1 MIMEDIQEEMQELLS
16 LIRSKSKP
24 SYIKEELENYHDSDI
39 AEVICYLTEEERK
52 KLYRIL
58 GKERV
63 SNVFTYLENV
73 EDYIAELENETAAD
87 LIELMD
93 ADDAL
98 DVLQEL
104 EEEDKK
110 QITSLME
117 KDALEDVRL
126 LASFEDDQ
134 IGSKMTTNY
143 IIVKKNDTIKSA
155 MKHLIK
161 YSKENDNIYTLFVKD
176 ENGKFYGSIDLK
188 DLIRARE
195 DDDLEDIIH
204 TQYPYVYSTELIE
217 ECINDLKDASLD
229 LYPVLNEKD
238 ELIGVITQ
246 DDLVEV
252 VEDELTEDYAK
263 LAGLHEAE
271 EIDEPVFKSVKK
283 RIVWLVCLL
292 ILGMFI
298 SLVVSQF
305 ETVIDGIPMIVF
317 FQSVILGM
325 SGNAGTQSLAV
336 TIRGLMDEDLSRK
349 KIAKMVFKE
358 VRVGLTNGLILSIIS
373 FGAVSLF
380 LYVRNTPIIGEALRI
395 NDLLLI
401 AGCVSGALI
410 PAFILSS
417 FIGCIVP
424 IIFKK
429 IKIDPAVAS
438 GPLIT
443 TLNDIVGI
451 VTYYGLAMLLFR
463 SVL

>member
-1 MIMEDIQEEMQELLS
+1 MEDIQEEIQELLS

-380 LYVRNTPIIGEALRI
+380 LYVRNTPILGEALRI

>member
-1 MIMEDIQEEMQELLS
+1 MQELLS

-195 DDDLEDIIH
+195 DDNLEDIIH

-217 ECINDLKDASLD
+217 DCINDLKDASLD

-317 FQSVILGM
+317 FQSVVLGM

-380 LYVRNTPIIGEALRI
+380 LYVRNTPILGETLRI

-451 VTYYGLAMLLFR
+451 VSYYGLAMLLFR

>member
-263 LAGLHEAE
+263 LAGLNEAE

-380 LYVRNTPIIGEALRI
+380 LYVRNTPILGEALRI

>member
-1 MIMEDIQEEMQELLS
+1 MQELLS

-263 LAGLHEAE
+263 LAGLNEAE

-317 FQSVILGM
+317 FQSVVLGM

-380 LYVRNTPIIGEALRI
+380 LYVRNTPILGEALRI

-410 PAFILSS
+410 PAFVLSS

-451 VTYYGLAMLLFR
+451 VSYYGLAMLLFR

>member
-1 MIMEDIQEEMQELLS
+1 MEDIQEEIQELLS

-317 FQSVILGM
+317 FQSVVLGM

-358 VRVGLTNGLILSIIS
+358 VRVGLINGLILSIIS

-380 LYVRNTPIIGEALRI
+380 LYVRNTPIIGETLRI

-451 VTYYGLAMLLFR
+451 VSYYGLAMLLFR

>member
-317 FQSVILGM
+317 FQSVVLGM

-380 LYVRNTPIIGEALRI
+380 LYVRNTPILGEALRI

-451 VTYYGLAMLLFR
+451 VSYYGLALLLFR

>member
-380 LYVRNTPIIGEALRI
+380 LYVRNAPILGETLRI

-451 VTYYGLAMLLFR
+451 VSYYGLAMLLFR

>member
-1 MIMEDIQEEMQELLS
+1 MQELLS

-317 FQSVILGM
+317 FQSVVLGM

-380 LYVRNTPIIGEALRI
+380 LYVRNTPILGEVLRI

-451 VTYYGLAMLLFR
+451 VSYYGLAMLLFR

>member
-263 LAGLHEAE
+263 LAGLNEAE

-292 ILGMFI
+292 ILDMFI

-358 VRVGLTNGLILSIIS
+358 VRVGLINGLILSIIS

-380 LYVRNTPIIGEALRI
+380 LYVRNTPILGETLRI

-451 VTYYGLAMLLFR
+451 VSYYGLALLLFR

>member
-1 MIMEDIQEEMQELLS
+1 MIMEDIQEEIQELLS

-263 LAGLHEAE
+263 LAGLNEAE

-317 FQSVILGM
+317 FQSVVLGM

-380 LYVRNTPIIGEALRI
+380 LYVRNTPILGETLRI

-451 VTYYGLAMLLFR
+451 VSYYGLAMLLFR

>member
-1 MIMEDIQEEMQELLS
+1 MEDIQEEIQELLS

-380 LYVRNTPIIGEALRI
+380 LYVRNTPILGETLRI

-451 VTYYGLAMLLFR
+451 VSYYGLAMLLFR

>member
-317 FQSVILGM
+317 FQSVVLGM

-336 TIRGLMDEDLSRK
+336 TIRGLMDEDLSSK

-380 LYVRNTPIIGEALRI
+380 LYVRNTPILGEALRI

-451 VTYYGLAMLLFR
+451 VSYYGLALLLFR

>member
-1 MIMEDIQEEMQELLS
+1 MQELLS

-161 YSKENDNIYTLFVKD
+161 YSKDNDNIYTLFVKD

-195 DDDLEDIIH
+195 DDNLEDIIH

-217 ECINDLKDASLD
+217 DCINDLKDASLD

-263 LAGLHEAE
+263 LAGLNEAE

-380 LYVRNTPIIGEALRI
+380 LYVRNTPILGETLRI

-451 VTYYGLAMLLFR
+451 VSYYGLALLLFR

>member
-1 MIMEDIQEEMQELLS
+1 MEDIQEEIQELLS

-195 DDDLEDIIH
+195 DDNLEDIIH

-317 FQSVILGM
+317 FQSVVLGM

-380 LYVRNTPIIGEALRI
+380 LYVRNTPILGETLRI

-451 VTYYGLAMLLFR
+451 VSYYGLAMLLFR

>member
-1 MIMEDIQEEMQELLS
+1 MQELLS

-263 LAGLHEAE
+263 LAGLNEAE

-317 FQSVILGM
+317 FQSVVLGM

-336 TIRGLMDEDLSRK
+336 TIRGLMDEDLSSK

-380 LYVRNTPIIGEALRI
+380 LYVRNTPILGEALRI

-410 PAFILSS
+410 PAFVLSS

-451 VTYYGLAMLLFR
+451 VSYYGLAMLLFR

>member
-1 MIMEDIQEEMQELLS
+1 MEDIQEEMQELLS

-117 KDALEDVRL
+117 KEALEDVRL

-195 DDDLEDIIH
+195 DDNLEDIIH

-263 LAGLHEAE
+263 LAGLNEAE

-380 LYVRNTPIIGEALRI
+380 LYVRNTPILGETLRI

-451 VTYYGLAMLLFR
+451 VSYYGLALLLFR

>member
-263 LAGLHEAE
+263 LAGLNEAE

-317 FQSVILGM
+317 FQSVVLGM
-325 SGNAGTQSLAV
+325 SGNAGTHSLAV

-451 VTYYGLAMLLFR
+451 VSYYGLAMLLFR

>member
-1 MIMEDIQEEMQELLS
+1 MQELLS

-380 LYVRNTPIIGEALRI
+380 LYVRNTPILGETLRI

-451 VTYYGLAMLLFR
+451 VSYYGLAMLLFR

>member
-126 LASFEDDQ
+126 LASFEDNQ

-195 DDDLEDIIH
+195 DDNLEDIIH

-317 FQSVILGM
+317 FQSVVLGM

-380 LYVRNTPIIGEALRI
+380 LYVRNTPILGETLRI

-451 VTYYGLAMLLFR
+451 VSYYGLAMLLFR

>member
-1 MIMEDIQEEMQELLS
+1 MQELLS

-110 QITSLME
+110 QIASLME

-126 LASFEDDQ
+126 LASFEDNQ

-263 LAGLHEAE
+263 LAGLNEAE

-380 LYVRNTPIIGEALRI
+380 LYVRNTPILGETLRI

-451 VTYYGLAMLLFR
+451 VSYYGLAMLLFR

>member
-1 MIMEDIQEEMQELLS
+1 MQELLS

-195 DDDLEDIIH
+195 DDNLEDIIH

-317 FQSVILGM
+317 FQSVVLGM

-380 LYVRNTPIIGEALRI
+380 LYVRNTPILGEALRI

-451 VTYYGLAMLLFR
+451 VSYYGLAMLLFR

>member
-1 MIMEDIQEEMQELLS
+1 MIMEDIQEEIQELLS

-195 DDDLEDIIH
+195 DDNLEDIIH

-263 LAGLHEAE
+263 LAGLNEAE

-358 VRVGLTNGLILSIIS
+358 VRVGLTNGIILSIIS

-380 LYVRNTPIIGEALRI
+380 LYVRNTPILGETLRI

-451 VTYYGLAMLLFR
+451 VSYYGLAMLLFR

>member
-1 MIMEDIQEEMQELLS
+1 MIMEDIQEEIQELLS

-317 FQSVILGM
+317 FQSVVLGM

-358 VRVGLTNGLILSIIS
+358 VRVGLTNGIILSIIS

-380 LYVRNTPIIGEALRI
+380 LYVRNTPILGETLRI

-451 VTYYGLAMLLFR
+451 VSYYGLAMLLFR

>member
-1 MIMEDIQEEMQELLS
+1 MEDIQEEIQELLS

-195 DDDLEDIIH
+195 DDNLEDIIH

-380 LYVRNTPIIGEALRI
+380 LYVRNTPILGEALRI
-395 NDLLLI
+395 NDLLLV

-451 VTYYGLAMLLFR
+451 VSYYGLALLLFR

>member
-1 MIMEDIQEEMQELLS
+1 MEDIQEEIQELLS

-263 LAGLHEAE
+263 LAGLNEAE

-380 LYVRNTPIIGEALRI
+380 LYVRNTPILGETLRI

-451 VTYYGLAMLLFR
+451 VSYYGLALLLFR

>member
-1 MIMEDIQEEMQELLS
+1 MQELLS

-263 LAGLHEAE
+263 LAGLNEAE

-443 TLNDIVGI
+443 TLNYIVGI
-451 VTYYGLAMLLFR
+451 FTYYGLAIL
-463 SVL
+463 VLSSWV

>member
-1 MIMEDIQEEMQELLS
+1 MIMEDIQEEIQELLS

-380 LYVRNTPIIGEALRI
+380 LYVRNTPILGEALRI

-451 VTYYGLAMLLFR
+451 VSYYGLAMLLFR